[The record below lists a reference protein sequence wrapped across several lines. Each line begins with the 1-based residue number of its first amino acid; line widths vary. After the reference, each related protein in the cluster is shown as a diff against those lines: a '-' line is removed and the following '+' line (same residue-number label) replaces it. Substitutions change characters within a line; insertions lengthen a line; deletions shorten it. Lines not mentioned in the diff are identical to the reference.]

1 VTALTARD
9 GPSLRTS
16 LVWSAA
22 LHVAVVGAIVISRAP
37 AHVPAPPTYRVNL
50 VAAPPGP
57 RQIGVVQP
65 TPPEPVPALTPPT
78 PAPTPPT
85 PAPTPPTP
93 APAPRARETPEP
105 ERMKA
110 PAKAKPVRV
119 PKVATPNVGATAAK
133 SAKAAKAEQ
142 AKADQVPRAGG
153 GPTGGRGADVA
164 NVRTEGIEFPYPVYL
179 QNVVRQIALQF
190 RPDARG
196 ALRAEVA
203 FLIRR
208 DGSISGLKLVTRSGN
223 FSFDQD
229 AMGAVEAAARSNAF
243 GPLPQGFTDDV
254 LPVIFSFDPQLI
266 R

>member
-1 VTALTARD
+1 MTALTARD
-9 GPSLRTS
+9 GPSLRTP
-16 LVWSAA
+16 LVWSAVLHLAAVAA
-22 LHVAVVGAIVISRAP
+22 LVVSREP
-37 AHVPAPPTYRVNL
+37 AREPAPPTYRVTL
-50 VAAPPGP
+50 IAAPAAP
-57 RQIGVVQP
+57 RQVGVVRE
-65 TPPEPVPALTPPT
+65 TPPEPVSTPAPPT
-78 PAPTPPT
+78 PTPIS
-85 PAPTPPTP
+85 
-93 APAPRARETPEP
+93 RATPEP

-119 PKVATPNVGATAAK
+119 PKVATPNAGK
-133 SAKAAKAEQ
+133 SAAKAEP
-142 AKADQVPRAGG
+142 APRAGG

-190 RPDARG
+190 QPGGAG

-229 AMGAVEAAARSNAF
+229 AMGAVEAAARANAF

-254 LPVIFSFDPQLI
+254 LPVIFSFDPRLI

>member
-1 VTALTARD
+1 MTALTARD
-9 GPSLRTS
+9 GPSLRTP
-16 LVWSAA
+16 LVWSALLHLGVVAA
-22 LHVAVVGAIVISRAP
+22 LVVSRAP
-37 AHVPAPPTYRVNL
+37 AHVPQPPTYRVNL

-65 TPPEPVPALTPPT
+65 APPEPVPTPP
-78 PAPTPPT
+78 A
-85 PAPTPPTP
+85 AAPTP
-93 APAPRARETPEP
+93 APAPVARETPEP

-110 PAKAKPVRV
+110 PAKAKPVRT
-119 PKVATPNVGATAAK
+119 PKVATPNAGAAAAK
-133 SAKAAKAEQ
+133 PAKPTKAEPAKAQ
-142 AKADQVPRAGG
+142 PVPRAGG

-164 NVRTEGIEFPYPVYL
+164 NVRTEGTEFPYPVYL

-190 RPDARG
+190 KPDRSG

-229 AMGAVEAAARSNAF
+229 AMGAVEAAARSNAL

>member
-1 VTALTARD
+1 VTALSARD
-9 GPSLRTS
+9 GPSLRAP

-22 LHVAVVGAIVISRAP
+22 LHAAVVAAFLLSRAP
-37 AHVPAPPTYRVNL
+37 VSVPQPPTYRVTL
-50 VAAPPGP
+50 IAAPSGP
-57 RQIGVVQP
+57 RQIGVVRE
-65 TPPEPVPALTPPT
+65 TPPEPPVPT
-78 PAPTPPT
+78 PTPPT
-85 PAPTPPTP
+85 PAPLS
-93 APAPRARETPEP
+93 RATPEP

-110 PAKAKPVRV
+110 PTKVKPVRV
-119 PKVATPNVGATAAK
+119 PKVATPNAGAAP
-133 SAKAAKAEQ
+133 AKAEP
-142 AKADQVPRAGG
+142 APRAGG

-190 RPDARG
+190 KPSGSG

-229 AMGAVEAAARSNAF
+229 AMGAVEAAARANAF

-254 LPVIFSFDPQLI
+254 LPVIFSFDPRLI

>member
-9 GPSLRTS
+9 GPSLRTP
-16 LVWSAA
+16 LVWSAV
-22 LHVAVVGAIVISRAP
+22 LHLAVVGALVATREP
-37 AHVPAPPTYRVNL
+37 AHVPTPPTYRVTL
-50 VAAPPGP
+50 IAAPAAP
-57 RQIGVVQP
+57 RQVGVVRE
-65 TPPEPVPALTPPT
+65 TPPEPVTTQPPPT
-78 PAPTPPT
+78 PTPIS
-85 PAPTPPTP
+85 
-93 APAPRARETPEP
+93 RATPEP

-119 PKVATPNVGATAAK
+119 PKVATPNAGKV
-133 SAKAAKAEQ
+133 AAKAEP
-142 AKADQVPRAGG
+142 APRAGG

-190 RPDARG
+190 QPSGAG

-229 AMGAVEAAARSNAF
+229 AMGAVEAAARANAF

-254 LPVIFSFDPQLI
+254 LPVIFSFDPRLI